1 MDRIT
6 RRAYAKINLGLDVIK
21 RRPDGYHEVKMIM
34 QTVGIY
40 DVLTFFR
47 KKKRDGSP
55 SITISMDNGEL
66 PSGEG
71 NLVYK
76 AAALTMEAF
85 GIREG
90 VEITLEKNIP
100 IAAGMA
106 GGSADAAAVFHGMK
120 ELFGLPMEQ
129 EEMKRL
135 GVKIGA
141 DVPYC
146 IMGGTALSEGI
157 GEVLTPLAPP
167 PAAIRR

>member
-90 VEITLEKNIP
+90 VGLFMTSSPRLIFAYALRVIRSITVHP
-100 IAAGMA
+100 
-106 GGSADAAAVFHGMK
+106 F
-120 ELFGLPMEQ
+120 
-129 EEMKRL
+129 
-135 GVKIGA
+135 
-141 DVPYC
+141 C
-146 IMGGTALSEGI
+146 IHNT
-157 GEVLTPLAPP
+157 
-167 PAAIRR
+167 